1 MTKATETQTGSQGQ
15 HHGTYLW
22 NWSAVC
28 GKDDQ
33 GQFLPLLG
41 AEKTTTH
48 MYMHAHTHVR
58 IHMHAYTDSTL
69 VPTLSTTPVLFKR

>member
-1 MTKATETQTGSQGQ
+1 MTKATETQTGNQGQ
-15 HHGTYLW
+15 HRGTYLW

-33 GQFLPLLG
+33 GQFPPLLG

-48 MYMHAHTHVR
+48 VSMHTRVRTHTYVCVHRQYSCSHSKYNPCV
-58 IHMHAYTDSTL
+58 I
-69 VPTLSTTPVLFKR
+69 